1 MKINKNFK
9 QILQENKKIE
19 YVLRAKI
26 NDMTLIKELI
36 ISKKISLKS
45 KNRLKKIFYIEKNT
59 CEKLLRKIDYQL
71 NTLKQ
76 LVASHAWFKTKVNY
90 QQLCQ
95 KLIIK
100 HKLLFQEYQ
109 V

>member
-45 KNRLKKIFYIEKNT
+45 KNRLKKI
-59 CEKLLRKIDYQL
+59 
-71 NTLKQ
+71 
-76 LVASHAWFKTKVNY
+76 
-90 QQLCQ
+90 
-95 KLIIK
+95 
-100 HKLLFQEYQ
+100 
-109 V
+109 